1 MPISLL
7 AVMPKN
13 TNYNPIYK
21 VTVAR
26 SFEEAKVL
34 IEKAEGQGNR
44 FDDLDLPVDDYKS
57 FTDFLDWMEE
67 TDRKY
72 AFSIF
77 GNITDAQFASI
88 AQMAR
93 ERGFH
98 FNS

>member
-7 AVMPKN
+7 AVMPKS
-13 TNYNPIYK
+13 TSYNPNYK

-26 SFEEAKVL
+26 SFEEAKAL
-34 IEKAEGQGNR
+34 IGQAESQGAR
-44 FDDLDLPVDDYKS
+44 FDALDLPVDNYRR

-67 TDRKY
+67 TGRKY
-72 AFSIF
+72 AFSVF
-77 GNITDAQFASI
+77 GCIDSEQFASI